1 MIQTKI
7 VRTVVGWYNVYN
19 VNTGERVT
27 LSPDQFFAVFNNARN
42 VTLACY
48 EISAEQAAKIGF
60 KIAA

>member
-19 VNTGERVT
+19 VATGERVT
-27 LSPDQFFAVFNNARN
+27 LSPNQFFAVFNIDRN
-42 VTLACY
+42 VTLACR
-48 EISAEQAAKIGF
+48 EISREQAVRIGF